1 LEGVLEDL
9 TYAIRQQKNAAEIH
23 GEAVC
28 GSLPN
33 GRKIQRGGEGSEGGL
48 VSTEPRESHRSRD
61 GEQGEEGE
69 AMSVFIVSGW
79 LCLFVTSCL
88 FMGEYAPAGNWWN
101 KTWFGIY
108 IFCMAV
114 LAVAVIYFS
123 FSAVK

>member
-1 LEGVLEDL
+1 LESVLEDL
-9 TYAIRQQKNAAEIH
+9 TYALREQKNAAKVH
-23 GEAVC
+23 GETIL

-33 GRKIQRGGEGSEGGL
+33 GRKIQGGGEGSQGGL
-48 VSTEPRESHRSRD
+48 VSAKPREGDCAGD

-79 LCLFVTSCL
+79 LFLFVASCL
-88 FMGEYAPAGNWWN
+88 FMGEYAPSGNWWN

-108 IFCMAV
+108 IFCMVV

-123 FSAVK
+123 FSSVK